1 MDYNDLLKF
10 TLYIFEQDA
19 DIRLKWQQRLEY
31 IMVDEFQDIDE
42 PQYTLM
48 QVLCGYHHN
57 LFVVGDPDQTI
68 YTWRGANIRYLLDF
82 DQVFPGTRTI
92 LMMENY
98 RSTPQILSVANSLI
112 AKNTD
117 RMEKSLLPTLPDGA
131 PVRLHHARSAAD
143 EAAWMAAQM
152 QALHDGGTPYRD
164 MTVLYRAHYLTRTVE
179 EVLQREKIPYTIYS
193 GVQFFG
199 RAEIKDALS
208 YLRMI
213 ACQDDLSFL
222 RIVNQ
227 PKRNIGERRRRLLQE
242 QAAQEGCSAV
252 HGPAPQ
258 CRHGALRG
266 RVRHASSRSSMP
278 FRPTAPAGPF
288 EVLSAI
294 LHESGYEAMSARR
307 AVRSGWTI
315 FELNE
320 SVYEYETTCG
330 EECTLEH
337 YLAHVALFTNADAGD
352 SSDRVK
358 LMTVH
363 TAKGLEFPH
372 VFLCAMN
379 EGLFPSKKI
388 RTLPAMEE
396 ERRLAFVAMTRAEQG
411 LYLSEA
417 AGRNFDGTDRY
428 PSRFLLDIAPGL
440 LEQSG
445 ERDDMLLDN
454 ARSYIAISERTLRGS
469 ADAAAFRPGQ
479 RVRHSILGTGTMLE
493 LDEAKQ
499 AWLIRF
505 DGLPTPRRISFRARL
520 TPCPEQEGDTPS

>member
-1 MDYNDLLKF
+1 
-10 TLYIFEQDA
+10 
-19 DIRLKWQQRLEY
+19 
-31 IMVDEFQDIDE
+31 MVDEFQDIDE

-131 PVRLHHARSAAD
+131 PVRLHHAQRGGRGRV
-143 EAAWMAAQM
+143 
-152 QALHDGGTPYRD
+152 DGGADAGPARRRNALPRHD
-164 MTVLYRAHYLTRTVE
+164 RALPRALSHADGRGGAPAGEDPLHH
-179 EVLQREKIPYTIYS
+179 LQRRA
-193 GVQFFG
+193 VFG

-242 QAAQEGCSAV
+242 QAAQEGCSLFT
-252 HGPAPQ
+252 
-258 CRHGALRG
+258 ALRRSVGTEAFRGTGAARFVSLIDAFSSDCSG
-266 RVRHASSRSSMP
+266 RSVSRFCP
-278 FRPTAPAGPF
+278 
-288 EVLSAI
+288 AI
-294 LHESGYEAMSARR
+294 LHESGYEAMLRTEGSQERLDNLA
-307 AVRSGWTI
+307 
-315 FELNE
+315 ELKQ

-337 YLAHVALFTNADAGD
+337 HLAHVALFTNADAGD

-379 EGLFPSKKI
+379 EGLFPSKDP
-388 RTLPAMEE
+388 TLPPW
-396 ERRLAFVAMTRAEQG
+396 RR
-411 LYLSEA
+411 S
-417 AGRNFDGTDRY
+417 DGW
-428 PSRFLLDIAPGL
+428 PSS
-440 LEQSG
+440 Q
-445 ERDDMLLDN
+445 
-454 ARSYIAISERTLRGS
+454 
-469 ADAAAFRPGQ
+469 
-479 RVRHSILGTGTMLE
+479 
-493 LDEAKQ
+493 
-499 AWLIRF
+499 
-505 DGLPTPRRISFRARL
+505 
-520 TPCPEQEGDTPS
+520 

>member
-1 MDYNDLLKF
+1 
-10 TLYIFEQDA
+10 
-19 DIRLKWQQRLEY
+19 
-31 IMVDEFQDIDE
+31 MVDEFQDIDE

-112 AKNTD
+112 ARNTD

-164 MTVLYRAHYLTRTVE
+164 MTVLYRAHYLTRTVK

-242 QAAQEGCSAV
+242 QAAQRGLFAV

-258 CRHGALRG
+258 CRHGGLPRHGCGTLRLAHRCLFVRLLRPVRLG
-266 RVRHASSRSSMP
+266 GPVRH
-278 FRPTAPAGPF
+278 PA
-288 EVLSAI
+288 
-294 LHESGYEAMSARR
+294 R
-307 AVRSGWTI
+307 
-315 FELNE
+315 
-320 SVYEYETTCG
+320 
-330 EECTLEH
+330 
-337 YLAHVALFTNADAGD
+337 
-352 SSDRVK
+352 K
-358 LMTVH
+358 
-363 TAKGLEFPH
+363 
-372 VFLCAMN
+372 
-379 EGLFPSKKI
+379 
-388 RTLPAMEE
+388 
-396 ERRLAFVAMTRAEQG
+396 RL
-411 LYLSEA
+411 
-417 AGRNFDGTDRY
+417 
-428 PSRFLLDIAPGL
+428 
-440 LEQSG
+440 
-445 ERDDMLLDN
+445 
-454 ARSYIAISERTLRGS
+454 
-469 ADAAAFRPGQ
+469 
-479 RVRHSILGTGTMLE
+479 
-493 LDEAKQ
+493 
-499 AWLIRF
+499 
-505 DGLPTPRRISFRARL
+505 
-520 TPCPEQEGDTPS
+520 